1 MHVKVNDGLA
11 YLSIVS
17 ACDDSGP
24 SHKKNWRQSGQRQ
37 DFENADQSGLCRNT
51 AGCLSLQ
58 NKMILFMIEPEG
70 DKNNCMEKVLFI
82 FV

>member
-1 MHVKVNDGLA
+1 MGVFMHVKVNDGPA

-24 SHKKNWRQSGQRQ
+24 SHKRNWRQSGPRQ
-37 DFENADQSGLCRNT
+37 DFENEDQSGLCHWRNT

-58 NKMILFMIEPEG
+58 NKMIF
-70 DKNNCMEKVLFI
+70 F
-82 FV
+82 

>member
-1 MHVKVNDGLA
+1 MYKIACQTEWQFDKQIWLKYVFDNVIMHVKVNDGLA

-37 DFENADQSGLCRNT
+37 DFENADQSGLCH
-51 AGCLSLQ
+51 
-58 NKMILFMIEPEG
+58 
-70 DKNNCMEKVLFI
+70 
-82 FV
+82 